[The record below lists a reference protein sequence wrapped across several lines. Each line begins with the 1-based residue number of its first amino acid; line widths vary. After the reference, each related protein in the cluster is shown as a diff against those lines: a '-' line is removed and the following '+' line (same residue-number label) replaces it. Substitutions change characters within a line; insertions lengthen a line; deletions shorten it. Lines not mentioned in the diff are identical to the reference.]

1 MDPLSG
7 IFSLLTVQ
15 SALTA
20 RIELRGPWAL
30 RFPEYRHV
38 KFMGVLEGQFWLWF
52 DDGSP
57 PLKLETG
64 DFYLMTRG
72 LPYCVGSDPTLT
84 PEDGRAFLARHAG
97 PDGIVRSGDSG
108 QTAIAT
114 GGRFTFEGDGS
125 DLLLN
130 LLPPLVHVQAG
141 APGAAPLRAVL
152 ELLRLESAAA
162 LPGASVVSA
171 SLASLILM
179 QILRA
184 QLATAVPAAGWL
196 GALADPRIGK
206 ALSLMHAQFA
216 RCWKVE
222 ELASEV
228 AMSRTAFAER
238 FRRLVGVPP
247 LAYLIDWRMS
257 VAGAAL
263 KTGASLSQVAEHVGY
278 GSEAAFSAAFKR
290 ATGQSP
296 GQYRSRRAG
305 QQVPSVDPE
314 RRILPLA
321 LNAGADCPDL

>member
-1 MDPLSG
+1 MDPISS

-30 RFPEYRHV
+30 RFSSYQHV
-38 KFMGVLEGQFWLWF
+38 KFTGVLEGEFWLWF
-52 DDGSP
+52 EDGTP

-72 LPYCVGSDPTLT
+72 LPYCTGSDPTLT

-97 PDGIVRSGDSG
+97 PEGIVRSGDG
-108 QTAIAT
+108 GRIAIAT
-114 GGRFTFEGDGS
+114 GGRFTFEGDSS

-130 LLPPLVHVQAG
+130 LLPPLVHIPAG

-152 ELLRLESAAA
+152 ELLRLESATA

-171 SLASLILM
+171 SLASLILI

-184 QLATAVPAAGWL
+184 HLATAAPAAGWL

-206 ALSLMHAQFA
+206 ALTLMHAQFA

-228 AMSRTAFAER
+228 AISRTAFAER

-263 KTGASLSQVAEHVGY
+263 KAGASLSQVAQQVGY
-278 GSEAAFSAAFKR
+278 GSDAAFSAAFKR
-290 ATGQSP
+290 ATGHSP
-296 GQYRSRRAG
+296 GQYRSRQTRE
-305 QQVPSVDPE
+305 QVSC
-314 RRILPLA
+314 RCA
-321 LNAGADCPDL
+321 AA